1 MKRITFASILAIL
14 VVCSAAIAPGK
25 TKEKDIIGKWKFHLE
40 IGKAIEEETQD
51 EDDFGSLFARGIG
64 RLVDDLVDEVDI
76 TFDFQKN
83 NILVVTQDS
92 SFDDDDEEPNVET
105 YRWKINKKG
114 YVVTTPIN
122 KRNKSFQDS
131 DGWKLKKGKL
141 VPVDEDDEEIVWME
155 RIND

>member
-1 MKRITFASILAIL
+1 MKRIVITSVFAVL
-14 VVCSAAIAPGK
+14 VLCSAAIAPSK

-51 EDDFGSLFARGIG
+51 DDDFGSLFARGIG
-64 RLVDDLVDEVDI
+64 RLVDNAIDKVDI

-83 NILVVTQDS
+83 NILIVTQES
-92 SFDDDDEEPNVET
+92 RFDDDDEEPEVET
-105 YRWKINKKG
+105 YRWKINRKG
-114 YVVTTPIN
+114 YVVTSPID

-155 RIND
+155 RIDD